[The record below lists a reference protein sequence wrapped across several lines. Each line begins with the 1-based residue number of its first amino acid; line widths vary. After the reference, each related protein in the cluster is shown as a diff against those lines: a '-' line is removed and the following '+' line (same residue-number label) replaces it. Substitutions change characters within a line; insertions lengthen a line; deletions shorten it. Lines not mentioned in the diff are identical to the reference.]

1 MDYIKIRFSN
11 DFDRIGSKFE
21 KTLSEMFHPAGSG
34 PMFALSKSAW
44 KPQIDM
50 FETPEEIVLIAEI
63 AGMEKEDLDLEI
75 NTRAIRISGRR
86 HLNPPA
92 RNGRYRVAEIQ
103 YGAFERLV
111 YLPSPI
117 ETENVTAAYQKGLL
131 MIRSPKIKYETRHNI
146 PISGE

>member
-21 KTLSEMFHPAGSG
+21 KTLSEMFHPAG

-50 FETPEEIVLIAEI
+50 FETPEEIILIAEI
-63 AGMEKEDLDLEI
+63 AGVEKEDLDLEI

-86 HLNPPA
+86 NLKPPA
-92 RNGRYRVAEIQ
+92 QNGRYRVAEIQ
-103 YGAFERLV
+103 YGAFERLL

-117 ETENVTAAYQKGLL
+117 DTENVTAAYQKGLL
-131 MIRSPKIKYETRHNI
+131 MIRSTKIKYETRHNI